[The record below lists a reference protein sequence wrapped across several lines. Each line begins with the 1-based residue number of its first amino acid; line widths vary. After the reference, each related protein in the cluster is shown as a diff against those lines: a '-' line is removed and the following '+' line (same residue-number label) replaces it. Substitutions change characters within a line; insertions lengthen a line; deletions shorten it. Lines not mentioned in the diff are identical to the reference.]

1 MFPRRAALFV
11 VAIALL
17 SAVPLSTQGQAPPG
31 RAGTTAAQIQQRLW
45 DLAARHGDVRVLV
58 QVRPD
63 VAVDAEGRLPNRAA
77 MLRQRDAIAA
87 AQGKVLAK
95 LPTGGHRIIHRY
107 VTVPYVALQL
117 NPAGLAAL
125 ENGDGDIVRV
135 MEDSIVKPVLSG
147 SVPLIQADQAWDAG
161 YDGNGTVVAVL
172 DSGVDSTHPFLSGK
186 VVGEA
191 CYSSTVAGVS
201 QSLCPNGLEQQIGT
215 GAAAPCALSSCT
227 HGTHV
232 AGIAAG
238 NGATA
243 GQTFS
248 GVAKSA
254 QIMAVQVFSEVID
267 AETCGGTAPCMGGF
281 TSDIIAALERV
292 YSVALAGQLNIVAV
306 NMSLGG
312 GSFAAPCD
320 DEPYKP
326 SIDHL
331 RAIGIASV
339 VASGNSFDPV
349 SIGSP
354 ACVSSA
360 ISVGS
365 TTKADKVSWFSNI
378 SPFVSLLAPGDS
390 INSSVPGGGYEVMS
404 GTSMAAPHVAGAWA
418 AIRQGAPGASVTAV
432 LNALRQTGVPITDD
446 RLWASGTTTIPR
458 IRIFQALASLT
469 SVTSPTPS
477 ITDVSPSRVRAGG
490 AAVLTI
496 TGSGFNVLST
506 LQWNGTAVP
515 TTIVN
520 TTKLQASIPAAEIS
534 VGTSTV
540 SVSNP
545 APGGGSSN
553 SLPVVVDPAAIL
565 AADATVVGPGA
576 SVTVT
581 LSNGYG
587 GEKDWLALAATSAA
601 DRSYLKWTYVGAGLT
616 SRTWTVTMPTTGGT
630 YEFRLFLNNGYTRV
644 ATSLPPV
651 TVDPSIYPAPT
662 ATALSP
668 TKAIAGDA
676 AFTITVTGT
685 GFVAASSVRWNGSP
699 RTTTLVNSTKL
710 TAAITAGDVA
720 SAGTAQVTV
729 FNPGPAGGTSSPL
742 AFTIFPRPQLAI
754 SAATVDGGAQETV
767 MLTGGLGGA
776 KDWLALAPT
785 TAPDTSYPQW
795 IYVGSGVTNKT
806 WTVTMPSTPGPYE
819 FRLFLDGGYVR
830 AATSPT
836 VTVRPYP
843 SPVLTAISP
852 TTAPAGA
859 ATLTL
864 TATGTGFASASV
876 VQWNGVNRTTTF
888 VSTTQVRATIP
899 ATDLA
904 SVGTAQVTVFTP
916 APGGGTS
923 APQTFTINP
932 APSLTVSA
940 ASVAPG
946 ASVTTTLTNGL
957 GGAKD
962 WIALASTTAANTSY
976 LQWVYVGSG
985 MTSRTWTVTM
995 PTTPGTYEFRLFLN
1009 NGYTRLATS
1018 PPVTVT
1024 P

>member
-1 MFPRRAALFV
+1 MFRRRAALFV

-31 RAGTTAAQIQQRLW
+31 RAETTAAQIQQRLW

-63 VAVDAEGRLPNRAA
+63 VAVAAEGRLPNRAA

-147 SVPLIQADQAWDAG
+147 SVPLIQADQAWGAG
-161 YDGNGTVVAVL
+161 DDGDGTVVAVL
-172 DSGVDSTHPFLSGK
+172 DSGVDSTHPFLTGK
-186 VVGEA
+186 VIEEA

-201 QSLCPNGLEQQIGT
+201 QSLCPNGLDEQVGA
-215 GAAAPCALSSCT
+215 GAAAPCALNSCT

-281 TSDIIAALERV
+281 TSDIIAALEHV
-292 YSVALAGQLNIVAV
+292 YSVALAGQNIVAV

-506 LQWNGTAVP
+506 VQWNGTAVP

-540 SVSNP
+540 SVLNP

-601 DRSYLKWTYVGAGLT
+601 DRSYLKWTYVGAGIT

-644 ATSLPPV
+644 ATSIPPV

-699 RTTTLVNSTKL
+699 RTTTLVSSTKL

-729 FNPGPAGGTSSPL
+729 FNPGPAGGTSSLL
-742 AFTIFPRPQLAI
+742 AFPIYPRPVLTI

-767 MLTGGLGGA
+767 TLTGGLGGA
-776 KDWLALAPT
+776 KDWLALAST
-785 TAPDTSYPQW
+785 TAPNTSYPQW

-806 WTVTMPSTPGPYE
+806 WTVTMPSTPGSYE
-819 FRLFLDGGYVR
+819 FRLFLDGSYVR
-830 AATSPT
+830 VATSPV

-843 SPVLTAISP
+843 VPVLTSLSP
-852 TTAPAGA
+852 AATAAGA
-859 ATLTL
+859 ATFTL
-864 TATGTGFASASV
+864 TATGSGFVSASV
-876 VQWNGVNRTTTF
+876 IQWNGQNRTTTF
-888 VSTTQVRATIP
+888 VSSTQLRTSIP
-899 ATDLA
+899 STDVA
-904 SVGTAQVTVFTP
+904 AIGTAQVTVSTP

-923 APQTFTINP
+923 AAQTFSINP
-932 APSLTVSA
+932 PPSLTVSA

-946 ASVTTTLTNGL
+946 ANVTTTLTNGL

-1018 PPVTVT
+1018 PPVTVAA

>member
-1 MFPRRAALFV
+1 
-11 VAIALL
+11 
-17 SAVPLSTQGQAPPG
+17 
-31 RAGTTAAQIQQRLW
+31 
-45 DLAARHGDVRVLV
+45 
-58 QVRPD
+58 
-63 VAVDAEGRLPNRAA
+63 
-77 MLRQRDAIAA
+77 
-87 AQGKVLAK
+87 
-95 LPTGGHRIIHRY
+95 

-125 ENGDGDIVRV
+125 ESGDGDVVRV

-147 SVPLIQADQAWDAG
+147 SVPLIQADQAWGAG
-161 YDGNGTVVAVL
+161 YDGDGTVVAVL
-172 DSGVDSTHPFLSGK
+172 DSGVDSSHPFLTGK
-186 VVGEA
+186 VIEEA

-201 QSLCPNGLEQQIGT
+201 QSLCPNGLDEQVGA
-215 GAAAPCALSSCT
+215 GAAAPCALSECT

-238 NGATA
+238 NGAPA
-243 GQTFS
+243 GQAFS
-248 GVAKSA
+248 GVAKNA
-254 QIMAVQVFSEVID
+254 RIMAVQVFSEVID

-292 YSVALAGQLNIVAV
+292 YSVALAGQTIVAV

-378 SPFVSLLAPGDS
+378 APFLSLLAPGDS
-390 INSSVPGGGYEVMS
+390 INSSVPGGGFAVLS

-418 AIRQGAPGASVTAV
+418 AIRQAAPGASVSAI
-432 LNALRQTGVPITDD
+432 LGALRQTGLPVTDD
-446 RLWASGTTTIPR
+446 RLWASGTTTVPR
-458 IRIFQALASLT
+458 IRIFQALATLT

-477 ITDVSPSRVRAGG
+477 ITDVSPSRIRAG
-490 AAVLTI
+490 ASALLTI
-496 TGSGFNVLST
+496 TGSDFNALST
-506 LQWNGTAVP
+506 VRWNGDAVA
-515 TTIVN
+515 TTVVSS
-520 TTKLQASIPAAEIS
+520 TKLQALIPTADIS
-534 VGTSTV
+534 AGTSTV
-540 SVSNP
+540 SVWTP
-545 APGGGSSN
+545 PPGGGESAT
-553 SLPVVVDPAAIL
+553 LPVVVDPPPVL
-565 AADATVVGPGA
+565 AVDATTVGSGA

-581 LSNGYG
+581 LTNGIG

-601 DRSYLKWTYVGAGLT
+601 DRSYLKWTFVGAGIT
-616 SRTWTVTMPTTGGT
+616 TRTWTVTMPTTGGT
-630 YEFRLFLNNGYTRV
+630 YEFRLFLNNGYTRA
-644 ATSLPPV
+644 ATSPPV
-651 TVDPSIYPAPT
+651 TVDPSIYPVPT
-662 ATALSP
+662 ATSLSP
-668 TKAIAGDA
+668 TKAIAEGP
-676 AFTITVTGT
+676 AFTLTVTGT
-685 GFVAASSVRWNGSP
+685 GFVSASSVRWNGASRP
-699 RTTTLVNSTKL
+699 TTFVSSTKL
-710 TAAITAGDVA
+710 QAAIGAADIAAAG
-720 SAGTAQVTV
+720 STQVTV

-742 AFTIFPRPQLAI
+742 AFPIYPRPVLTI

-767 MLTGGLGGA
+767 VLTGGLGGA
-776 KDWLALAPT
+776 KDWLALAST

-830 AATSPT
+830 AATSPV

-843 SPVLTAISP
+843 VPVLTSLSP
-852 TTAPAGA
+852 AATSAGA
-859 ATLTL
+859 ATFTL
-864 TATGTGFASASV
+864 TATGSGFVSASV
-876 VQWNGVNRTTTF
+876 IQWNGQNRATTF
-888 VSTTQVRATIP
+888 VSSTQLRASIP
-899 ATDLA
+899 STDVTA
-904 SVGTAQVTVFTP
+904 IGTAQVTVFTP

-923 APQTFTINP
+923 TAQAFSINP
-932 APSLTVSA
+932 PPSLSVSA
-940 ASVAPG
+940 TSVAPG

-962 WIALASTTAANTSY
+962 WIALAVTTAANTSY
-976 LQWVYVGSG
+976 IQWAYVGSG
-985 MTSRTWTVTM
+985 VTSRTLTVTM

-1018 PPVTVT
+1018 PPLTVAA